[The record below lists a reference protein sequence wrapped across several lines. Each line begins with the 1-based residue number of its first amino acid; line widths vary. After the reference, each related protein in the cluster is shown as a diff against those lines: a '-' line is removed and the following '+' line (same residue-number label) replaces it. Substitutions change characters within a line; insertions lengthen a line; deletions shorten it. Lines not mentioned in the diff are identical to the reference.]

1 MAINK
6 NIQHGD
12 PNYNAKK
19 FHSKSKISSKQIQM
33 LEQRQKEAIAR
44 LAEEKIQENNYIIS
58 QPIEVYRRWEKNL
71 KNTLEEL
78 QEEGLTKPETT
89 WLTKEK
95 TQLEYKIQLW
105 ESKNTPA

>member
-33 LEQRQKEAIAR
+33 LEQRQKEAIAI
-44 LAEEKIQENNYIIS
+44 LEEEKIQEDNYIIS
-58 QPIEVYRRWEKNL
+58 QPIEVYRRWKRNL

-78 QEEGLTKPETT
+78 QEEGLTKPEIT

-95 TQLEYKIQLW
+95 TQLEYKINLW
-105 ESKNTPA
+105 ESKN

>member
-33 LEQRQKEAIAR
+33 LEQRQKEAIAI
-44 LAEEKIQENNYIIS
+44 LEEEKIQEDNYIIS
-58 QPIEVYRRWEKNL
+58 QPIEVYRRWKRNL

-78 QEEGLTKPETT
+78 QEEGRLR
-89 WLTKEK
+89 
-95 TQLEYKIQLW
+95 
-105 ESKNTPA
+105 

>member
-33 LEQRQKEAIAR
+33 LEQRQKEAIAI
-44 LAEEKIQENNYIIS
+44 LEEEKIQEDNYIIS
-58 QPIEVYRRWEKNL
+58 QPIEVYRRWKRNL

-78 QEEGLTKPETT
+78 QEDGLTKPEIT

-95 TQLEYKIQLW
+95 TQLEYKINLW
-105 ESKNTPA
+105 ESKN